1 MDRAQGLIVDYC
13 GEQYRTTPGDRF
25 VIGREGDLS
34 VDDDNAFLHRRM
46 VELVHA
52 DGLWWVVNVGSRLAV
67 TVSGEVG
74 TLHAV
79 IGPGSKLPIVLPS
92 VALLFTAGTTT
103 YEVTV
108 SCTDAPFGLGPEP
121 VDTRATLVGTAT
133 LGAVTLTDSQLL
145 LIIALAENQL
155 RRVGSGPSELPSN
168 AAAAARLGWAITT
181 FNRKLDNVCDKFD
194 RAGVKGLRGGP
205 TQHAMQRRARL
216 VEYAIAARVVRPDH
230 LRLLDADPA
239 PAHPAH
245 VD

>member
-1 MDRAQGLIVDYC
+1 MDQDLVIDYC
-13 GEQYRTTPGDRF
+13 GELHRVGTPDRF
-25 VIGREGDLS
+25 VIGRDGDLS

-52 DGLWWVVNVGSRLAV
+52 DGLWWVINVGSRLAV

-79 IGPGSKLPIVLPS
+79 IGPGSRLPIVLPT

-103 YEVTV
+103 YEVMV
-108 SCTDAPFGLGPEP
+108 HCGDSPFSLGPSP
-121 VDTRATLVGTAT
+121 VETRKPPTGTET
-133 LGAVTLTDSQLL
+133 LGVVQLTESQLL

-155 RRVGSGPSELPSN
+155 RRLGSGPSELPSN
-168 AAAAARLGWAITT
+168 TAAAARLGWSMTT

-216 VEYAIAARVVRPDH
+216 VEYAIAARVVRTEH
-230 LRLLDADPA
+230 LALLDAGRPSASRGD
-239 PAHPAH
+239 
-245 VD
+245 